1 MTNTTAITKK
11 VCTENKKK
19 GKEVFNTHLL
29 NDRDMHCSV
38 RPFFLHTFA

>member
-1 MTNTTAITKK
+1 MTNTTAITKYVLK
-11 VCTENKKK
+11 TKKK
-19 GKEVFNTHLL
+19 GKEVFNMHLL